1 MYILYIQMLSLLKS
15 RFNDTH
21 FNSNT
26 RQDNLRRRKWE
37 LKSKQLSLRLSE
49 NDYEQIKKRAA
60 HNNKTVSA
68 YMVSGA
74 LSPDTGMRCSKE
86 MSDFMQYMND
96 FTHSMDGILPDPQLK
111 ELRKEVAKLWHFLN
125 S

>member
-1 MYILYIQMLSLLKS
+1 MGLL
-15 RFNDTH
+15 TY

-26 RQDNLRRRKWE
+26 RQDNLRRRKR
-37 LKSKQLSLRLSE
+37 KSKNKQLSLRLTE
-49 NDYEQIKKRAA
+49 NDYEQIRKRVA

-74 LSPDTGMRCSKE
+74 SSPDTGMHYSKE
-86 MSDFMQYMND
+86 MSDFLQYMND
-96 FTHSMDGILPDPQLK
+96 FTRSMEGILPDPQLK